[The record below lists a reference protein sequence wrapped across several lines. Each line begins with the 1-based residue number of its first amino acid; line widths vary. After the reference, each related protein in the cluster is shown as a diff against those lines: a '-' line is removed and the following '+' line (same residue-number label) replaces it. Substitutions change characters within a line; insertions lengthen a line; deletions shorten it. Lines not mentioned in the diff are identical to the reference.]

1 MNEENAVQNVVQK
14 QSIFKKIHND
24 GFTWHDS
31 FFIIFLLFLFL
42 MIVTSIISSSVLA
55 IIQINFPNLAND
67 GFWSLFLMYASTI
80 FTWLVFAGYCAI
92 TKRNRP
98 MFKALTPL
106 AKGNTV
112 KMLLVGTLLGF
123 GENALGILTAVLHS
137 DIHLVYD
144 RFPVIGLIAM
154 FLVVLIQSSS
164 EEFCCRVFLYQRLI
178 KGYRSPWVA
187 IIGNAVI
194 FMSLHLFNDGISA
207 IPILH
212 LVAIALLYSCFVY
225 YFDSVWVPIM
235 AHTAWNYTQNIIFGL
250 PNSGIVSSFS
260 IWKLEAARGQI
271 TFVYDPFFGVEG
283 SAFLLIVTVITLIA
297 VIIIGKK
304 RGQKPLNIWENQ
316 VKISN

>member
-1 MNEENAVQNVVQK
+1 MSEENMTNVTQK

-31 FFIIFLLFLFL
+31 IFIISLLFVFL
-42 MIVTSIISSSVLA
+42 IFLVGIIETLLLA
-55 IIQINFPNLAND
+55 VIQNVFPETIND
-67 GFWSLFLMYASTI
+67 DFWPMFLMYAGTI
-80 FTWLVFAGYCAI
+80 ITWIIFAGYMAI

-123 GENALGILTAVLHS
+123 GENAIGILAAALHG

-144 RFPVIGLIAM
+144 RFPVVGLIAL
-154 FLVVLIQSSS
+154 FFAVLCQSSS
-164 EEFCCRVFLYQRLI
+164 EELCCRVFLYQRLI

-207 IPILH
+207 IPIIH
-212 LVAIALLYSCFVY
+212 LVVIALLYSCFVY

-260 IWKLEAARGQI
+260 IWKLEAATGQI
-271 TFVYDPFFGVEG
+271 NFIYDPFFGVEG
-283 SAFLLIVTVITLIA
+283 SAFLLLVTIVTLIA
-297 VIIIGKK
+297 VIIIGEK
-304 RGQKPLNIWENQ
+304 RGQKPLNVWENQ
-316 VKISN
+316 TKTDN